1 MKRIIQFK
9 YRVLV
14 LLIEILTIL
23 LLLLLAY
30 NFVSM
35 PTKKTTFYLEESNT
49 TSILKTLNKLGY
61 KTYPIDKYVLGLMH
75 GLMPGW
81 YSLEGEK
88 EGRFSF
94 FKNLHLKKVDTMQVK
109 LYAGETSI
117 ELTKRL
123 ANDMKLD
130 PIKLL
135 NIYKEKS
142 LFSEADIFEGRY
154 IIARNADENTTMNYL
169 FETSNKIFEQ
179 FSKYN
184 CKKTLSTL
192 DLKILLII
200 ASIIQKESN
209 LAKEMPLISS
219 VIYNRLEKNMKL
231 QMDGTLNYGKYAHTI
246 VTPERIKTDESYF
259 NTYKYKGLPPAPLST
274 ISVEALKAAYYPAKS
289 DYLFFMLNKDGS
301 HNFAATYKEHLANIR
316 SFKAKK
322 KRKKEKK
329 NTSEKKKI
337 KKPNIVKSK
346 RENNTTI
353 TTEVKKI
360 EINISKENILLEKKS
375 QNSQIQ

>member
-14 LLIEILTIL
+14 LFIEVSTIL
-23 LLLLLAY
+23 LLLFLAY

-75 GLMPGW
+75 GLKPGW

-94 FKNLHLKKVDTMQVK
+94 FKNIHLKKVDTMQVK
-109 LYAGETSI
+109 LYAGETTV

-130 PIKLL
+130 PKILL
-135 NIYKEKS
+135 DIYRKKS
-142 LFSEADIFEGRY
+142 LFSEAGIVEGRY
-154 IIARNADENTTMNYL
+154 TIARDADENTTMNYL
-169 FETSNKIFEQ
+169 FDTSNKIFEQ

-184 CKKTLSTL
+184 CKKPLSIL
-192 DLKILLII
+192 DLKILLIV

-219 VIYNRLEKNMKL
+219 VIYNRLEKKMKL
-231 QMDGTLNYGKYAHTI
+231 QMDGTLNYGKFAHTI
-246 VTPERIKTDESYF
+246 VTPERIKTDESRY

-274 ISVEALKAAYYPAKS
+274 ISLEALKAAYYPEKS
-289 DYLFFMLNKDGS
+289 DYLFFMLNRDGS
-301 HNFAATYKEHLANIR
+301 HNFAATYKEHLANIH

-322 KRKKEKK
+322 NRKEEKK
-329 NTSEKKKI
+329 NTSRKKKS
-337 KKPNIVKSK
+337 KKPIIVKSEK
-346 RENNTTI
+346 ENNTTI
-353 TTEVKKI
+353 STEVQKI
-360 EINISKENILLEKKS
+360 EINITKENILLEEKS
-375 QNSQIQ
+375 QNSQIK